1 MFSILSALGAGVAVT
16 LLVRIFVHSLW
27 GAIPMGL
34 IAFVAVGIYLFRRTG
49 AQIEPILAQVQ
60 KHLQGNR
67 RDMAIKALRDAMSLG
82 KWNPFLP
89 GQLREQIGII
99 EYASGNLAEA
109 EAELSRS
116 SRFTWMS
123 RAFLGCLYFKKKDA
137 EKMKKAFEEA
147 VKVGEKE
154 GVLYTLYAHC
164 LLSQGKKDE
173 AVAVLERGLQKIPGD
188 HRLETNVELAK
199 EGKKLKTAPYGDA
212 WTRFGLEGPPTPQ
225 LPANVPK
232 FMRGYAT
239 RPGFRQRP
247 QRKR

>member
-1 MFSILSALGAGVAVT
+1 
-16 LLVRIFVHSLW
+16 
-27 GAIPMGL
+27 
-34 IAFVAVGIYLFRRTG
+34 
-49 AQIEPILAQVQ
+49 
-60 KHLQGNR
+60 
-67 RDMAIKALRDAMSLG
+67 MAIKALRDAMSLG

-164 LLSQGKKDE
+164 LLTQGK
-173 AVAVLERGLQKIPGD
+173 
-188 HRLETNVELAK
+188 
-199 EGKKLKTAPYGDA
+199 
-212 WTRFGLEGPPTPQ
+212 
-225 LPANVPK
+225 
-232 FMRGYAT
+232 
-239 RPGFRQRP
+239 
-247 QRKR
+247 